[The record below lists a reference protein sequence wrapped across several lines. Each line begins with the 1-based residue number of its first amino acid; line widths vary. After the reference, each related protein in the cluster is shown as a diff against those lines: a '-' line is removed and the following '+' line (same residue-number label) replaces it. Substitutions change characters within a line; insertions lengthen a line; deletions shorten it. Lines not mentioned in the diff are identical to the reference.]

1 MKLYKKTG
9 DKLEQVVSEP
19 FKLER
24 DIQTLVEVNTETLF
38 GLEFVKSELKVES
51 FRLDSL
57 CFDRERN
64 AFVIIEYKKG
74 KNFSVIDQGYTYLS
88 LMLNNK
94 AEFILEYNEN
104 MDGNL
109 KRGDIDWSQSR
120 IIFVSPRFS
129 EYQKHS
135 VNFDNIPF
143 ELWEITR
150 FKNNTVGFNQIET
163 SSNVD
168 INSTITDENNVVKKV
183 SKEVTTYNEAYHME
197 KNTRRPDWIKE
208 LYYTLKERILGL
220 GDDVECKFQK
230 QYIAFYRNR
239 PFTDLILHNKRIV
252 VMINLKKGQLKD
264 PLNKTE
270 DVSEKGHWGNGE
282 YRTEVASIDDLEY
295 VISLVK
301 QSYDIHA

>member
-1 MKLYKKTG
+1 MKLYTNNMG
-9 DKLEQVVSEP
+9 ALSRVQSDP

-24 DIQTLVEVNTETLF
+24 DIQTLVEHNTETLF
-38 GLEFVKSELKVES
+38 GLEFVKSELQVES

-109 KRGDIDWSQSR
+109 KRDDIDWSQSR

-150 FKNNTVGFNQIET
+150 FKNNTVGFNQLET
-163 SSNVD
+163 TSDVD
-168 INSTITDENNVVKKV
+168 INNTITDESNVVKKV
-183 SKEVTTYNEAYHME
+183 SKEVITYNETYHLE
-197 KNTRRPDWIKE
+197 KSTRRPDWIKE
-208 LYYTLKERILGL
+208 LYFTIKERILAL

-252 VMINLKKGQLKD
+252 VMINLKQGQLKD

-270 DVSEKGHWGNGE
+270 DVSGKGRWGNGE
-282 YRTEVASIDDLEY
+282 YRTEVASLDDLEY
-295 VISLVK
+295 VMSLIK
-301 QSYDIHA
+301 QSYDLHG